1 MSNEREHIFT
11 IEKTNDMKKYQAP
24 ETKML
29 RFVTRPVML
38 DVSVKLDDPVN
49 DPDDEN
55 GGLVNQRSVWD
66 EE

>member
-1 MSNEREHIFT
+1 
-11 IEKTNDMKKYQAP
+11 MKKYQAP